1 MTSRQE
7 NDVRIAMIAYTLYS
21 FDPRVKRAAE
31 ALAESGHQ
39 VDVFAISH
47 DGTRAS
53 SDGGPLRVR
62 LLPMQK
68 KQTGLA
74 RYAFEY
80 GAFFSWAF
88 ILVSLLH
95 ARRRYHVVYVHNM
108 PNFLVFAGL
117 FPKIGGAKIVLD
129 VHDPAAELLADIRG
143 HDLPPWA
150 RRLANAEERISISF
164 SDTLITVNESMR
176 RRLSAMSSRPV
187 SVVMN
192 IPNPRRFAPLE
203 ASRDRG
209 SFEWIVYSGSI
220 AHRNGIDLVVRAVSL
235 LADGFPSLRFRVI
248 GEGPAL
254 ESVMRLAEDL
264 GVADRVEFPGL
275 VPSGQIPSMLSDA
288 AAGISPQR
296 GGVFGSLVFSMKVAE
311 YVALGLPVICSGI
324 ATMRHYFSDDEL
336 LFFEPENA
344 EDLARAIRVLLTN
357 PAAAE
362 ERAARSRMKLD
373 KLDRPAQEETLVET
387 VEALAGSRELHS
399 WRKAR
404 ARGPLVGQVRRR
416 QVAEQEGAGQKDK
429 EITKHA

>member
-1 MTSRQE
+1 
-7 NDVRIAMIAYTLYS
+7 VRIAMIAYTLYA

-31 ALAESGHQ
+31 ALAERGNE

-47 DGTRAS
+47 DGTVAS
-53 SDGGPLRVR
+53 RDCGPLRIR
-62 LLPMQK
+62 LLRMQK

-88 ILVSLLH
+88 ALTSLLH
-95 ARRRYHVVYVHNM
+95 ARRRYDVIYVHNM

-117 FPKIGGAKIVLD
+117 LPKMGGAKIVLD

-143 HDLPPWA
+143 HDLPAWIQ
-150 RRLANAEERISISF
+150 RLANAEERISISF
-164 SDTLITVNESMR
+164 SDALITVNESMR
-176 RRLSAMSSRPV
+176 RRLNAISSRPV

-192 IPNPRRFAPLE
+192 LPDPQRFVLPE
-203 ASRDRG
+203 ASRNSDG
-209 SFEWIVYSGSI
+209 SKWIVYSGSV
-220 AHRNGIDLVVRAVSL
+220 AHRNGVDLAVRAVAL
-235 LADGFPSLRFRVI
+235 LADEFPSLRLRII

-264 GVADRVEFPGL
+264 GITNRVEFREF
-275 VPSGQIPSMLSDA
+275 VPNDQIPTLLSGTV
-288 AAGISPQR
+288 AGISTQR

-344 EDLARAIRVLLTN
+344 VDLAQAIRALLTG
-357 PAAAE
+357 PVAAG
-362 ERAARSRMKLD
+362 ERAARSRIKLD
-373 KLDRPAQEETLVET
+373 ELDWPAQKETLLET
-387 VEALAGSRELHS
+387 VEALADPRKARS

-404 ARGPLVGQVRRR
+404 VRAPLTGEVRCMQVEGRRTR
-416 QVAEQEGAGQKDK
+416 R
-429 EITKHA
+429 

>member
-1 MTSRQE
+1 M
-7 NDVRIAMIAYTLYS
+7 RIAMIAYASYP
-21 FDPRVKRAAE
+21 FDTRVERAAE

-39 VDVFAISH
+39 VDVFAISR
-47 DGTRAS
+47 DGKRAS
-53 SDGGPLRVR
+53 SDGGPHSVR

-68 KQTGLA
+68 KRTGLA

-80 GAFFSWAF
+80 GAFFSWA
-88 ILVSLLH
+88 LVLVGLFH

-143 HDLPPWA
+143 RDLPPWV

-176 RRLSAMSSRPV
+176 RRLSAISSRPV

-192 IPNPRRFAPLE
+192 IPDPRRFAPVE
-203 ASRDRG
+203 TSRDRG
-209 SFEWIVYSGSI
+209 SFEWIVYCGSI
-220 AHRNGIDLVVRAVSL
+220 AHRNGLDLVVMAVSL
-235 LADGFPSLRFRVI
+235 LADEFPSLRFRVI
-248 GEGPAL
+248 GDGPAL
-254 ESVMRLAEDL
+254 ESVVRLAEDL
-264 GVADRVEFPGL
+264 GVADRIEFRGF
-275 VPSGQIPSMLSDA
+275 VPNGQVPSMLSDA

-311 YVALGLPVICSGI
+311 YAALGLPVICSGI
-324 ATMRHYFSDDEL
+324 TTMRHYFSDDEM

-344 EDLARAIRVLLTN
+344 EDLARAIRALLTN
-357 PAAAE
+357 PAAAK

-373 KLDRPAQEETLVET
+373 KLDWPVQEETLVET
-387 VEALAGSRELHS
+387 VEALAGFRELHS
-399 WRKAR
+399 SRMAR
-404 ARGPLVGQVRRR
+404 ARSPLVGKVGRMQV
-416 QVAEQEGAGQKDK
+416 AGQKDK